1 MYLVQLSGLKI
12 PLYAIHKYVA
22 NRPRG
27 ILQMLVPNK
36 FAQSPLFPVTTTGK
50 PFVASNRTG
59 RIVDEFRLEAIQD
72 DVSRRLEGF
81 TPIKRGSRSR
91 PSLLKYPIEIGSG
104 QVPHV
109 MQFKVFW
116 RWENKDL
123 KESLENAKLETQKKL
138 GNIQT
143 IASLIE
149 SGRWNETDVMSSPL
163 SDEGIAALNE
173 LMNSNDTLKLVD
185 PSIRDSMATLLQNN
199 PQQARQIL
207 EQTINSYQT
216 RISDISSE
224 ISNGAGKIGPDE
236 IERLQQEGRLNE
248 DIDLASPTIG
258 GAASAISLLT
268 RAAFAVGTFG
278 LSELALL
285 GINTVVTNKEV
296 ITGVAG
302 QGLRTGTKDK
312 EATGAKLSKIFQN
325 QAVYDQM
332 VSIYLPFCTKIN
344 NEDTFQYDDPSLA
357 MAGGIVGAVNPID
370 TAAQAAQ
377 AGANVGI
384 DLIGGGQAG
393 AVAQGKVINPRL
405 EKLFKQKDFRNFNFS
420 WEFYPKTKDEVE
432 QIRTIVETFRYH
444 AHPARDPAVGSDDP
458 SKVQIILRVPGEFEI
473 KFLSS
478 NPNPNAAGFVQNEYL
493 PSIGRCSLTSISVD
507 YTPNSIYSSFQDNS
521 PTAITFSLQFT
532 EMGILTREAIDRG
545 Y

>member
-149 SGRWNETDVMSSPL
+149 SGRWNETDVM
-163 SDEGIAALNE
+163 
-173 LMNSNDTLKLVD
+173 
-185 PSIRDSMATLLQNN
+185 Q
-199 PQQARQIL
+199 
-207 EQTINSYQT
+207 
-216 RISDISSE
+216 
-224 ISNGAGKIGPDE
+224 
-236 IERLQQEGRLNE
+236 
-248 DIDLASPTIG
+248 
-258 GAASAISLLT
+258 
-268 RAAFAVGTFG
+268 
-278 LSELALL
+278 
-285 GINTVVTNKEV
+285 
-296 ITGVAG
+296 
-302 QGLRTGTKDK
+302 
-312 EATGAKLSKIFQN
+312 
-325 QAVYDQM
+325 
-332 VSIYLPFCTKIN
+332 
-344 NEDTFQYDDPSLA
+344 
-357 MAGGIVGAVNPID
+357 
-370 TAAQAAQ
+370 
-377 AGANVGI
+377 
-384 DLIGGGQAG
+384 
-393 AVAQGKVINPRL
+393 
-405 EKLFKQKDFRNFNFS
+405 
-420 WEFYPKTKDEVE
+420 
-432 QIRTIVETFRYH
+432 H
-444 AHPARDPAVGSDDP
+444 
-458 SKVQIILRVPGEFEI
+458 
-473 KFLSS
+473 
-478 NPNPNAAGFVQNEYL
+478 
-493 PSIGRCSLTSISVD
+493 
-507 YTPNSIYSSFQDNS
+507 
-521 PTAITFSLQFT
+521 
-532 EMGILTREAIDRG
+532 
-545 Y
+545 

>member
-1 MYLVQLSGLKI
+1 MYLEQLSGLKI

-59 RIVDEFRLEAIQD
+59 RIVDEFRSEAIQD

-149 SGRWNETDVMSSPL
+149 SGRWNEADVMSSPL

-173 LMNSNDTLKLVD
+173 LMNSNETLKLVD

-224 ISNGAGKIGPDE
+224 VSNGAGKIGPDE

-248 DIDLASPTIG
+248 DINLARASTVSFVGSVATGIGKLFAGFSPG
-258 GAASAISLLT
+258 LNASGTAINALLT
-268 RAAFAVGTFG
+268 T
-278 LSELALL
+278 SPD
-285 GINTVVTNKEV
+285 
-296 ITGVAG
+296 AG
-302 QGLRTGTKDK
+302 
-312 EATGAKLSKIFQN
+312 KIFQT

-332 VSIYLPFCTKIN
+332 ISIYLPFCTKIN
-344 NEDTFQYDDPSLA
+344 NEDTFQYDDPSMA
-357 MAGGIVGAVNPID
+357 MAGGVVGAVNPID

-377 AGANVGI
+377 AGVNVGI
-384 DLIGGGQAG
+384 DYIGGGQAG

>member
-59 RIVDEFRLEAIQD
+59 RIADEFRSEAIQD

-104 QVPHV
+104 HVPHV

-116 RWENKDL
+116 RFENKDL
-123 KESLENAKLETQKKL
+123 KESLQNAKLETQKKL

-149 SGRWNETDVMSSPL
+149 SGRWNEADVMSSPL

-173 LMNSNDTLKLVD
+173 LMNSNETLKLVD

-224 ISNGAGKIGPDE
+224 VSNGAGKIGPDE
-236 IERLQQEGRLNE
+236 IERLQQEGRLSE
-248 DIDLASPTIG
+248 DINLARASTVSTSGSIIGFVGNLFAPFNGGASSVLGTAVNAQINASPD
-258 GAASAISLLT
+258 
-268 RAAFAVGTFG
+268 
-278 LSELALL
+278 L
-285 GINTVVTNKEV
+285 G
-296 ITGVAG
+296 
-302 QGLRTGTKDK
+302 
-312 EATGAKLSKIFQN
+312 KIFQT

-332 VSIYLPFCTKIN
+332 ISIYLPFCTKIN

-377 AGANVGI
+377 AGVNVGI
-384 DLIGGGQAG
+384 ESIGGGQAG

-444 AHPARDPAVGSDDP
+444 AHPARDTAVSSNDP

>member
-123 KESLENAKLETQKKL
+123 RESLENAKLETQKKL

-149 SGRWNETDVMSSPL
+149 NGRWNETDVMSSPL

-173 LMNSNDTLKLVD
+173 LMNSNETLKLVD

-199 PQQARQIL
+199 PQQAKQIL

-224 ISNGAGKIGPDE
+224 VSNGAGKIGPDE
-236 IERLQQEGRLNE
+236 IERLQQEGRLSE
-248 DIDLASPTIG
+248 DVNLARKSVATTTGVIAAAIG
-258 GAASAISLLT
+258 GIFAPFVGGGTTQIVGSALNANIM
-268 RAAFAVGTFG
+268 A
-278 LSELALL
+278 
-285 GINTVVTNKEV
+285 
-296 ITGVAG
+296 
-302 QGLRTGTKDK
+302 K
-312 EATGAKLSKIFQN
+312 EAQGSGLGKIFQT

-332 VSIYLPFCTKIN
+332 ISIYLPFCTKIN
-344 NEDTFQYDDPSLA
+344 NEDTFQYDDPSMA
-357 MAGGIVGAVNPID
+357 VAGGVVGSVNPID

-377 AGANVGI
+377 AGVNVGI

-493 PSIGRCSLTSISVD
+493 PLIGRCSLTSISVD

-521 PTAITFSLQFT
+521 PTAIIFSLQFT
-532 EMGILTREAIDRG
+532 EMGILTREAVDRG

>member
-1 MYLVQLSGLKI
+1 
-12 PLYAIHKYVA
+12 
-22 NRPRG
+22 
-27 ILQMLVPNK
+27 
-36 FAQSPLFPVTTTGK
+36 
-50 PFVASNRTG
+50 
-59 RIVDEFRLEAIQD
+59 
-72 DVSRRLEGF
+72 
-81 TPIKRGSRSR
+81 
-91 PSLLKYPIEIGSG
+91 
-104 QVPHV
+104 
-109 MQFKVFW
+109 
-116 RWENKDL
+116 
-123 KESLENAKLETQKKL
+123 
-138 GNIQT
+138 
-143 IASLIE
+143 
-149 SGRWNETDVMSSPL
+149 MSSPL

-173 LMNSNDTLKLVD
+173 LMNSNETLKLVD

-199 PQQARQIL
+199 PQQAKQIL

-224 ISNGAGKIGPDE
+224 VSNGAGKIGPDE
-236 IERLQQEGRLNE
+236 IERLQQEGRLSE
-248 DIDLASPTIG
+248 DVNLARKSVATTTGVIAAAIG
-258 GAASAISLLT
+258 GIFAPFVGGGTTQIVGSALNANIM
-268 RAAFAVGTFG
+268 AMEA
-278 LSELALL
+278 
-285 GINTVVTNKEV
+285 
-296 ITGVAG
+296 
-302 QGLRTGTKDK
+302 QGSGP
-312 EATGAKLSKIFQN
+312 GKIFQT

-332 VSIYLPFCTKIN
+332 ISIYLPFCTKIN
-344 NEDTFQYDDPSLA
+344 NEDTFQYDDPSMA
-357 MAGGIVGAVNPID
+357 VAGGVVGSVNPID

-377 AGANVGI
+377 AGVNVGI

-493 PSIGRCSLTSISVD
+493 PLIGRCSLTSISVD

-521 PTAITFSLQFT
+521 PTAIIFSLQFT
-532 EMGILTREAIDRG
+532 EMGILTREAVDRG

>member
-36 FAQSPLFPVTTTGK
+36 FAKSPDVALTSTGK

-59 RIVDEFRLEAIQD
+59 RISDELRSEQIQD
-72 DVSRRLEGF
+72 EISKSLEGY
-81 TPIKRGSRSR
+81 TPLKRGSRTR
-91 PSLLKYPIEIGSG
+91 PSILKYPVEIGSG

-123 KESLENAKLETQKKL
+123 KEGLKAAEVETEKKI
-138 GNIQT
+138 GNLKT
-143 IASLIE
+143 LASLIE
-149 SGRWNETDVMSSPL
+149 NGQWNEADVMRSPL
-163 SDEGIAALNE
+163 SDEGIAALQE
-173 LMNSNDTLKLVD
+173 IMNSDKTLKIVD
-185 PSIRDSMATLLQNN
+185 PSMNDSMATMLNNN
-199 PQQARQIL
+199 PQRAKQIL
-207 EQTINSYQT
+207 EETISSYQT
-216 RISDISSE
+216 RLSDISSE

-236 IERLQQEGRLNE
+236 MERLQLEGRFGEQIADSTAGSSAVSGSIFGALVGGGLGF
-248 DIDLASPTIG
+248 LAGGFKGLAAGAVGG
-258 GAASAISLLT
+258 GAAGAV
-268 RAAFAVGTFG
+268 AAVAVQQGSKLFA
-278 LSELALL
+278 
-285 GINTVVTNKEV
+285 
-296 ITGVAG
+296 
-302 QGLRTGTKDK
+302 
-312 EATGAKLSKIFQN
+312 N

-344 NEDTFQYDDPSLA
+344 NEDTFQYEDPSMG
-357 MAGGIVGAVNPID
+357 MAGGLFDALGNPLA
-370 TAAQAAQ
+370 TTEQAAQ
-377 AGANVGI
+377 LALNKGVE
-384 DLIGGGQAG
+384 LVGGGQAG
-393 AVAQGKVINPRL
+393 AVGTGRVVNPRL

-432 QIRTIVETFRYH
+432 QVRNIIETFRYH
-444 AHPARDPAVGSDDP
+444 AHPSRENEPGSDDS
-458 SKVQIILRVPGEFEI
+458 SKVQVNLRVPGEFEVR
-473 KFLSS
+473 FLSS
-478 NPNPNAAGFVQNEYL
+478 NPSPNAAGFVENEYL

-521 PTAITFSLQFT
+521 PTAIVFSLQFS
-532 EMGILTREAIDRG
+532 EMGLLTREAIDKG